1 MRINDDDFVASQ
13 TSSASK
19 NFAKSSTTSY
29 AADRKR
35 CPAALASVD
44 LSATRSQVRPLEA
57 VIGLT
62 KHSGNCTHACLYIGF
77 RGRSHV
83 QEVGYAAEDRCSD
96 SQLGSEFQ

>member
-57 VIGLT
+57 VIGLV
-62 KHSGNCTHACLYIGF
+62 KHCGNYTCLPVCRIQRAF
-77 RGRSHV
+77 TRARSRI
-83 QEVGYAAEDRCSD
+83 RC
-96 SQLGSEFQ
+96 